1 MARYIL
7 PFSKVGMDAVDKV
20 GGKNASLGEMFQNLQ
35 SKGIHVPDGFAVTA
49 DAYWELLDQNHIR
62 ESLKNVLSQLDKVHY
77 SNLQSIGS
85 QARALLAQAQ
95 IPEQVAAEI
104 LLAFR
109 KLAATSG
116 RLIQVAVRSSATAE
130 DLPTAS
136 FAGQQESFLNIST
149 DAEVLEA
156 CRQCYM
162 SLFTDR
168 AIKYREDHGFE
179 HMHVAL
185 SIGVQ
190 VMVRSDMASAGVI
203 FTLEPETGF
212 KDVVLITG
220 SWGLGENVVKGN
232 VNPDE
237 FYVYKPA
244 LQKGLR
250 SIISKK
256 TGAKAKTM
264 VYASEREG
272 LIGTTIN
279 IETPEDKREIL
290 VLTDDEIATLAH
302 WSILIEEHYQ
312 LPMDIEWAKDGISG
326 ELFIVQARPETVH
339 ARAREPYKLHLYE
352 LKEKGEIL
360 TKGIGLGN
368 RITAGKARKLLSPA
382 ESDKLQPGEVLVT
395 DITNP
400 DWDPL
405 MKKAAAIIT
414 NKGGRTSHAAI
425 VARELGAVAVVG
437 TGDATETIED
447 GQDVTVVCSEG
458 NKGVIYAGKL
468 AWNEQE
474 VDLRQIT
481 MPKTEV
487 MLIAGDPEKAFRL
500 SFLPN
505 NGIGLMRIEFIINN
519 VIGIHPM
526 ALQRFD
532 ELKDLEAKE
541 KIQHLTRGYADKSD
555 FFVERLAQGVATL
568 AAAFYPKD
576 VIVRMSDFKTNEYA
590 NLIGGKEFEPTEEN
604 PMLGFRGASRY
615 YHELYRDGFELECRA
630 MKMVRDEMGL
640 DNVKLMIPFCRTV
653 EEGRKV
659 VDIMERFGL
668 KQGSNGLEIY
678 VMVEIPSNVILAEAF
693 AEVFDGFSIG
703 SNDLTQLTLGLDRD
717 SVIVSNLFDERN
729 PAVKTLIAQAIRA
742 AQEAGIKIGL
752 CGQAP
757 SDLPEIAQ
765 FLVEQGIS
773 SISFNPDALL
783 RGIENINLAE
793 KKLWVHS

>member
-7 PFSKVGMDAVDKV
+7 PFSIIGIDAIGKV

-35 SKGIHVPDGFAVTA
+35 NKGIHVPDGFAITA
-49 DAYWELLDQNHIR
+49 EAYWELLDQNNIR
-62 ESLKNVLSQLDKVHY
+62 EPLKKVLSQLDRVHFE
-77 SNLQSIGS
+77 NLQSIGN
-85 QARALLAQAQ
+85 QARTLFSKAR
-95 IPEQVAAEI
+95 IPEQIAAEI
-104 LLAFR
+104 LHAYR
-109 KLAATSG
+109 KLGAICG
-116 RLIQVAVRSSATAE
+116 RMIQVAVRSSATAE
-130 DLPTAS
+130 DLPGAS

-149 DAEVLEA
+149 EAELLEA

-179 HMHVAL
+179 HMQVAL

-212 KDVVLITG
+212 KDVLLITG
-220 SWGLGENVVKGN
+220 CWGLGENVVKGN

-237 FYVYKPA
+237 FYVYKPS
-244 LQKGLR
+244 LKKGLR
-250 SIISKK
+250 SIIAKK
-256 TGAKAKTM
+256 VGEKAQTM
-264 VYASEREG
+264 VYTKQHEE
-272 LIGTTIN
+272 LLGTTIN
-279 IETPEDKREIL
+279 LETPEEKQEML
-290 VLTDDEIATLAH
+290 VLTDAEVETLAR
-302 WSILIEEHYQ
+302 WSMLIEEHYK

-339 ARAREPYKLHLYE
+339 ARALEPYKLHLYE
-352 LKEKGEIL
+352 LKEKGKVL
-360 TKGIGLGN
+360 TKGVGLGN

-382 ESDKLQPGEVLVT
+382 ESSKLQPGEVLVT

-437 TGDATETIED
+437 TGNATEMIED
-447 GQDVTVVCSEG
+447 GQDVTVVCTEG
-458 NKGVIYAGKL
+458 NNGVIYAGKL
-468 AWNEQE
+468 FWSEQE
-474 VDLRQIT
+474 VDLRNIQ
-481 MPKTEV
+481 MPETEI
-487 MLIAGDPEKAFRL
+487 MLIVADPDKAFRL

-526 ALQRFD
+526 ALRRFD
-532 ELKDLEAKE
+532 ELKDQNAKE
-541 KIQHLTRGYADKSD
+541 KIQHLTRGYEDKSD

-659 VDIMERFGL
+659 VDIMEKFGL
-668 KQGSNGLEIY
+668 KRGNNGLEIY
-678 VMVEIPSNVILAEAF
+678 VMVEIPVVLN
-693 AEVFDGFSIG
+693 
-703 SNDLTQLTLGLDRD
+703 
-717 SVIVSNLFDERN
+717 
-729 PAVKTLIAQAIRA
+729 K
-742 AQEAGIKIGL
+742 
-752 CGQAP
+752 
-757 SDLPEIAQ
+757 
-765 FLVEQGIS
+765 
-773 SISFNPDALL
+773 
-783 RGIENINLAE
+783 
-793 KKLWVHS
+793 

>member
-7 PFSKVGMDAVDKV
+7 PFSVIGIDAVGKV

-35 SKGIHVPDGFAVTA
+35 SKGVHIPDGFAITA
-49 DAYWELLDQNHIR
+49 DAYWALLDQNQLR
-62 ESLKNVLSQLDKVHY
+62 EPLTKVLNNLDTKHFD
-77 SNLQSIGS
+77 NLQTIGN
-85 QARALLAQAQ
+85 QARELLSNAKLPQ
-95 IPEQVAAEI
+95 EI
-104 LLAFR
+104 ESELLTAFR
-109 KLAATSG
+109 ELQSKYSHP
-116 RLIQVAVRSSATAE
+116 IQVAVRSSATAE
-130 DLPTAS
+130 DLPGAS

-149 DAEVLEA
+149 ETELLEA

-168 AIKYREDHGFE
+168 AIKYREDQGFQ
-179 HMHVAL
+179 HMQVAL

-190 VMVRSDMASAGVI
+190 RMVRSDKASAGVI

-212 KDVVLITG
+212 KDVILITG

-244 LQKGLR
+244 LRNGKL

-256 TGAKAKTM
+256 VGTKAQTM
-264 VYASEREG
+264 VYAEQRDE
-272 LIGTTIN
+272 LISTTVN
-279 IETPEDKREIL
+279 LETPQEYQEML
-290 VLTDDEIATLAH
+290 VLSDLEIEKLAS
-302 WSILIEEHYQ
+302 WSLLIEEHYN

-326 ELFIVQARPETVH
+326 ELYIVQARPETVH

-352 LKEKGEIL
+352 LKEKGKVL
-360 TKGIGLGN
+360 AKGIGLGN

-382 ESDKLQPGEVLVT
+382 ESDKLKTGEVLVT

-437 TGDATETIED
+437 TGNGTEAIED
-447 GQDVTVVCSEG
+447 GQEVTVVCTEG
-458 NKGVIYAGKL
+458 NNGVIYAGRL
-468 AWNEQE
+468 TWGEQE
-474 VDLRQIT
+474 IDLRQVK

-526 ALQRFD
+526 ALRRFD
-532 ELKDLEAKE
+532 TLKDLEAKE
-541 KIQHLTRGYADKSD
+541 KIQHLTRGYANKSD
-555 FFVERLAQGVATL
+555 FFVERLAQGVSML
-568 AAAFYPKD
+568 AAAFHPKD

-668 KQGSNGLEIY
+668 KRGVNGLEIY
-678 VMVEIPSNVILAEAF
+678 VMVEIPSNVVLAEEF
-693 AEVFDGFSIG
+693 AKVFDGFSIG

-729 PAVKTLIAQAIRA
+729 PAVKTLIAQAIHA
-742 AQEAGIKIGL
+742 AREAGIKIGL

-793 KKLWVHS
+793 KKTPVKL

>member
-7 PFSKVGMDAVDKV
+7 PFSVIGIDAVGKV

-35 SKGIHVPDGFAVTA
+35 SKGVHIPDGFAITA
-49 DAYWELLDQNHIR
+49 DAYWALLDQNQLR
-62 ESLKNVLSQLDKVHY
+62 EPLTKVLNNLDTKHFD
-77 SNLQSIGS
+77 NLQTIGN
-85 QARALLAQAQ
+85 QARELLSNAKLPQ
-95 IPEQVAAEI
+95 EI
-104 LLAFR
+104 ESELLTAFR
-109 KLAATSG
+109 ELQSKYSHP
-116 RLIQVAVRSSATAE
+116 IQVAVRSSATAE
-130 DLPTAS
+130 DLPGAS

-149 DAEVLEA
+149 ETELLEA

-168 AIKYREDHGFE
+168 AIKYREDQGFQ
-179 HMHVAL
+179 HMQVAL

-190 VMVRSDMASAGVI
+190 RMVRSDKASAGVI

-212 KDVVLITG
+212 KDVILITG

-244 LQKGLR
+244 LRNGKL

-256 TGAKAKTM
+256 VGTKAQTM
-264 VYASEREG
+264 VYAEQRDE
-272 LIGTTIN
+272 LISTTVN
-279 IETPEDKREIL
+279 LETPQEYQEML
-290 VLTDDEIATLAH
+290 VLSDLEIEKLAS
-302 WSILIEEHYQ
+302 WSLLIEEHYN

-326 ELFIVQARPETVH
+326 ELYIVQARPETVH

-352 LKEKGEIL
+352 LKEKGKVL
-360 TKGIGLGN
+360 AKGIGLGN

-382 ESDKLQPGEVLVT
+382 ESDKLKTGEVLVT

-437 TGDATETIED
+437 TGNGTEAIED
-447 GQDVTVVCSEG
+447 GQEVTVVCTEG
-458 NKGVIYAGKL
+458 NNGVIYAGRL
-468 AWNEQE
+468 TWGEQE
-474 VDLRQIT
+474 IDLRQVK

-526 ALQRFD
+526 ALRRFD
-532 ELKDLEAKE
+532 TLKDLEAKE
-541 KIQHLTRGYADKSD
+541 KIQHLTRGYANKSD
-555 FFVERLAQGVATL
+555 FFVERLAQGVSML

-668 KQGSNGLEIY
+668 KRGVNGLEIY
-678 VMVEIPSNVILAEAF
+678 VMVEIPSNVVLAEEF
-693 AEVFDGFSIG
+693 AKVFDGFSIG

-729 PAVKTLIAQAIRA
+729 PAVKTLIAQAIHA
-742 AQEAGIKIGL
+742 AREAGIKIGL

-793 KKLWVHS
+793 KKTPVKL